1 MAKLKP
7 NAFKLKITET
17 ELNLDRI
24 ANGDSR
30 EIKVP
35 LDAENEEGELE
46 GWPYL
51 IECALKVTKDETDDV
66 FLLKIPCSMSVAM
79 LPLSLNMT
87 IDEYR

>member
-24 ANGDSR
+24 MNGDSR

-51 IECALKVTKDETDDV
+51 I
-66 FLLKIPCSMSVAM
+66 
-79 LPLSLNMT
+79 
-87 IDEYR
+87 